1 VSPSCSR
8 GTRLSCYYL
17 SVDVAGET
25 EFKYREENG
34 VSAFYWVDDGLA
46 YAIAANAPRELLLK
60 VADGLS
66 AELAGRR
73 QTQTPAAA
81 RQAQLGVAAFDGT
94 RNCRGDFR
102 SIIPRGIKSDFESRS
117 HGGTLVPPHRD
128 LKKRAGMAEADTLAL
143 VTSISTLEWSLF
155 LARGSDPCIQR
166 EDKHMKRT
174 TRHLTATA
182 IIAIAI
188 SAATAV
194 RADDGDSGS
203 NRFVVTNLTSNL
215 NGAAPNLDP
224 VLQNAWGVTFT
235 PGASPFWIA
244 DNATGC
250 STLYDGQGAIAS
262 TLQVKIPL
270 PGGSVPSTAC
280 KPVTSNTSPT
290 PAAPTGVV
298 WNPTSTFLVPNQ
310 STNTPAIFIFDTED
324 GIIAA
329 WAGGLSPADQ
339 AVLAVDNSG
348 SGAVYKGLVFG
359 TNAKG
364 VFLFATNF
372 NAGTVDVFGPATAS
386 SNGMYVPV
394 TTDGGFMDP
403 DIPSGFAPFGIQNI
417 NGNLFVT
424 YAKQNAAKHDDVA
437 GAGNGFVDVF
447 DTDGHLLR
455 RFASQG
461 PLNSPW
467 GVARA
472 SFAFGR
478 FSGDILVG
486 NFGNGK
492 IHAFDSNGRF
502 LGTLRD
508 VNGKPIV
515 IDGLWT
521 LTLGGG
527 RNSNSDTLYFTAGPN
542 DETNGLFGTI
552 TPVSNTDN

>member
-1 VSPSCSR
+1 MSR
-8 GTRLSCYYL
+8 
-17 SVDVAGET
+17 
-25 EFKYREENG
+25 
-34 VSAFYWVDDGLA
+34 
-46 YAIAANAPRELLLK
+46 I
-60 VADGLS
+60 
-66 AELAGRR
+66 
-73 QTQTPAAA
+73 
-81 RQAQLGVAAFDGT
+81 
-94 RNCRGDFR
+94 
-102 SIIPRGIKSDFESRS
+102 
-117 HGGTLVPPHRD
+117 
-128 LKKRAGMAEADTLAL
+128 
-143 VTSISTLEWSLF
+143 
-155 LARGSDPCIQR
+155 
-166 EDKHMKRT
+166 
-174 TRHLTATA
+174 TRHFAPAA
-182 IIAIAI
+182 IIALAVH
-188 SAATAV
+188 AATAV
-194 RADDGDSGS
+194 LALDVTINNQASNQGTQVGVIGAVDGVSGS
-203 NRFVVTNLTSNL
+203 NPFVVTNLTSNL
-215 NGAAPNLDP
+215 KGVAPNMDP

-250 STLYDGQGAIAS
+250 STLYDGEGVIAS

-270 PGGSVPSTAC
+270 PGGSVPSAC
-280 KPVTSNTSPT
+280 KPATSNTSPT

-298 WNPTSTFLVPNQ
+298 WNPTTTFLVPNQ

-324 GIIAA
+324 GTISA
-329 WAGGLSPADQ
+329 WAGGLTPADQ

-359 TNAKG
+359 TNTKG

-386 SNGMYVPV
+386 SNGMYVQV
-394 TTDGGFMDP
+394 TTDGGFVDS

-424 YAKQNAAKHDDVA
+424 YAKQNTAKHDDVA
-437 GAGNGFVDVF
+437 GPGNGFVDVF
-447 DTDGHLLR
+447 DTDGNLLR

-492 IHAFDSNGRF
+492 INAFDSDGRF
-502 LGTLRD
+502 LGTLQD

-527 RNSNSDTLYFTAGPN
+527 RNSNSSTLYFTAGP
-542 DETNGLFGTI
+542 DGETNGLFGTI